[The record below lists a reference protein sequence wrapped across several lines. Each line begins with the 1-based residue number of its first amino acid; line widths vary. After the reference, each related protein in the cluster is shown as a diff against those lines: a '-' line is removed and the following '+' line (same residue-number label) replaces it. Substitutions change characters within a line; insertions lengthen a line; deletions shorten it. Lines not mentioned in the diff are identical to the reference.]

1 MPPAQPLMCVRIEHP
16 SAHHLAQRL
25 IKAGFDVPAGGITK
39 EHVEVIVSDA
49 ERQILENQGFK
60 LQSIDVGQP
69 FRDIQ
74 DQRLSLL
81 DVPSEYPDIGRIYA
95 QMDAVE
101 ADFPLI
107 CKAIDLTETYE
118 TPATFEG
125 RHIVAVKISDHV
137 DRDEDEPAFLLV
149 GAHHSREVVTPVI
162 ALYAIEQF
170 TQQYGLDPA
179 ITALVDEYEIW
190 IVPVWNPDG
199 YEYVFTTD
207 NYWRKNRRIFSNGVG
222 VDLNRNYPFGWDAI
236 CGGST
241 TITSQ
246 TYRGPEAASEPET
259 QTMIAFG
266 RDRHFA
272 KVADLHSFAREVRY
286 GNGCLP
292 HPFMAF
298 LAAEAGDL
306 AAEAGYQTARSCCTG
321 GDIHF
326 HTAYHGS
333 HAFLWETHGS
343 FQPMYASAQIEA
355 GRVFPS
361 LLALLRRP
369 VPLSGHVT
377 DALTGEPV
385 AATITYL
392 DVAFQNGET
401 NTSEERWGRYHA
413 FMPEGVFTLEFDA
426 NGYFPEYR
434 TVEVVSGMN
443 QVIDVAMIPSTGDLN
458 GDYRVDLAD
467 FAALAACWCQ
477 NGDDACYAADLTKD
491 SNVDLHDLK
500 VLADTWLSPRESTK

>member
-1 MPPAQPLMCVRIEHP
+1 MPPAQPLMRVRIEHP
-16 SAHHLAQRL
+16 SAQHLAQQL
-25 IKAGFDVPAGGITK
+25 NEAGFDVLAGGITK
-39 EHVEVIVSDA
+39 EHVEVIVSDTEYEA
-49 ERQILENQGFK
+49 LDNQDFT
-60 LQSIDVGQP
+60 LQLIDVGQP
-69 FRDIQ
+69 FREIQ
-74 DQRLSLL
+74 DRQLSLL

-95 QMDAVE
+95 QMDAAE
-101 ADFPLI
+101 DDFPSI
-107 CKAIDLTETYE
+107 CKTIDLTKTYE

-137 DRDEDEPAFLLV
+137 DQDEDEPAFLLV
-149 GAHHSREVVTPVI
+149 GTHHAREIVTPVI

-170 TQQYGLDPA
+170 TRQYGLDPA

-190 IVPVWNPDG
+190 IAPVWNPDG
-199 YEYVFTTD
+199 YAYVFTTD

-266 RDRHFA
+266 HDRHFA

-292 HPFMAF
+292 HPYMSF
-298 LAAEAGDL
+298 LAAEANDL
-306 AAEAGYQTARSCCTG
+306 AAEAEYQVARSCCTG

-326 HTAYHGS
+326 HMAYHGS
-333 HAFLWETHGS
+333 HAFLWETHES
-343 FQPMYASAQIEA
+343 FQPTYASARIEA

-369 VPLSGHVT
+369 VPLSGYVM
-377 DALTGEPV
+377 DALTGEPI
-385 AATITYL
+385 AATITCL
-392 DVAFQNGET
+392 DVTFQNGET
-401 NTSEERWGRYHA
+401 NTSEARWGRYHA
-413 FMPEGVFTLEFDA
+413 FMPEGIYTLEFDA

-434 TVEVVSGMN
+434 TVEVVSGLN
-443 QVIDVAMIPSTGDLN
+443 QVVDVAMIPSTGDLN

-467 FAALAACWCQ
+467 FAELATCWHQ
-477 NGDDACYAADLTKD
+477 NEDDACYTADLTKD
-491 SNVDLHDLK
+491 GAVVFNDLK
-500 VLADTWLSPRESTK
+500 RLAETWLYPRESTQ